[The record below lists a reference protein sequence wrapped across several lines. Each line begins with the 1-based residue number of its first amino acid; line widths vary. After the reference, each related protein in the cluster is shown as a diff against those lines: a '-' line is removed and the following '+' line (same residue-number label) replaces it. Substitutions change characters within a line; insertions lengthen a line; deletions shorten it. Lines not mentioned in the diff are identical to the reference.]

1 MSELQD
7 IVPKLDR
14 EEKIQLNEL
23 LTNYNNALDSE
34 DKAEQV
40 NALKQLQG
48 FVIQN
53 ENLFDKAK
61 VVYESSTAGIN
72 KGLSEIYGFPVD
84 LVNLGLAKGEDWAK
98 PVLNK
103 VGFDFDLSKRYFS
116 TDKPMLGSEGWKQ
129 AFGDLGIETEY
140 DKTRALSAIVGRVSE
155 EIGATVP
162 FLGFLSKG
170 VTTVK
175 EGTKAVG
182 GEMFYAT
189 TGGLGAASAQQIFP
203 DNLTAELY
211 GQTLG
216 YLTPL
221 GAYKLF
227 GFAINPATTAFN
239 LTFRR
244 DATVTNTARNV
255 LAEVLKAKGDPVKL
269 EAIMEQLKGK
279 KVNVLGEE
287 IDASIFPRLLDEVT
301 ADPQMDILKN
311 EILKS
316 PEGAELIKII
326 EANKYA
332 RLVTLENIFLEKMLS
347 GAKGKTLP
355 ELVEEQFPIMNTYLN
370 SRLAI
375 AEQNVAEKM
384 TLLGPDVTKEQAT
397 SILRR
402 ELDGAL
408 YDAQQMEK
416 QLWGKV
422 KGKPSPDAQ
431 ITMTNEL
438 KGINEKLIGDGVD
451 KVPNSL
457 GNYKNLY
464 KAESYGDVLDYRNQ
478 LLDEIRLEQQS
489 TNPNMTKIT
498 ALSDAVSAVDN
509 NLFVGLKGEKLD
521 DAINAYTFSKK
532 IRNDYIDS
540 SVGSILGYNINDGRI
555 AVIDD
560 LQFDKL
566 VGKGEQG
573 GIQAGDY
580 TQLIKGESEGIKQGL
595 LNRLN
600 EIGPLNEKTIAK
612 FVSQNKEVLDKFPEL
627 KTLLG
632 DTDSLLKEV
641 ANIQAEIKVNANTAR
656 SNRADLFISE
666 KGETTSRGVI
676 ENVFSKTNV
685 DERRDAVNR
694 VLTSLSED
702 VDGLALA
709 GFQDEMT
716 YYILDNIRTKKIP
729 GPNKA
734 GQFVIDE
741 NSLSDFIRKNEDSLT
756 QIYGSEGMN
765 MLNRL
770 QDEVALINKAIKDPS
785 ALQKLIPEENTNF
798 FLSSIGR
805 ILGSRVANI
814 TGGPALVFAG
824 IGGRIAGK
832 LFADKTN
839 SQIKALLA
847 KSFRDPDFAA
857 QLLEPVY
864 QQNLKTKALD
874 LDNFIKDEFGMVP
887 TSGRILETET
897 ERIEEDLL
905 SSAQVPVEVPTTAI
919 PGSSISSAQVVAPLP
934 TMGGQPQQ
942 TNVARAQQAFP
953 FDPIFAAADGGI
965 ADKGIMNT
973 SRGRQMVV

>member
-7 IVPKLDR
+7 IIPKLDR

-72 KGLSEIYGFPVD
+72 KGMSEIYGFPID
-84 LVNLGLAKGEDWAK
+84 MVNLGLAKGEDWVKAA
-98 PVLNK
+98 LNK
-103 VGFDFDLSKRYFS
+103 AGFNFDLSKRYLS

-129 AFGDLGIETEY
+129 AFNELGIETEY
-140 DKTRALSAIVGRVSE
+140 DKTRALSAITGRVSE

-189 TGGLGAASAQQIFP
+189 TGGIGAATAQQIFP
-203 DNLTAELY
+203 DDLTAELY
-211 GQTLG
+211 GQAFG

-221 GAYKLF
+221 GVTKLLSPL
-227 GFAINPATTAFN
+227 IVPAETALN

-244 DATVTNTARNV
+244 DATVTNTARNI

-269 EAIMEQLKGK
+269 EAVMEQLKGK

-301 ADPQMDILKN
+301 ADPQMDKLKA
-311 EILKS
+311 EILRS

-332 RLVTLENIFLEKMLS
+332 RLVTLENVFLEKMLT

-355 ELVEEQFPIMNTYLN
+355 ELVEEQFPMMDTYLT

-384 TLLGPDVTKEQAT
+384 SLLGPDVTKEQAT
-397 SILRR
+397 SLLRR

-422 KGKPSPDAQ
+422 KGKPSTDAELN
-431 ITMTNEL
+431 MTNEL
-438 KGINEKLIGDGVD
+438 EALNQKLISDGVD

-457 GNYKNLY
+457 GNYKKLY
-464 KAESYGDVLDYRNQ
+464 KAESYGDILDYRNQ

-489 TNPNMTKIT
+489 SNPNITKIT

-509 NLFVGLKGEKLD
+509 NLFVGLKGNKLD
-521 DAINAYTFSKK
+521 DAINAFTFSKK

-540 SVGSILGYNINDGRI
+540 SIGSILGYNVNDGRI

-560 LQFDKL
+560 VQFDKL
-566 VGKGEQG
+566 LGKGEQG

-580 TQLIKGESEGIKQGL
+580 NQVIKGESEGIKQGL

-600 EIGPLNEKTIAK
+600 ELGPLNEKTIAK

-632 DTDSLLKEV
+632 DTDSLLKEI
-641 ANIQAEIKVNANTAR
+641 ADIQGEIKVNANTSR

-685 DERRDAVNR
+685 DERRDAINR
-694 VLTSLSED
+694 VLTSLGED
-702 VDGLALA
+702 ADGLALA

-716 YYILDNIRTKKIP
+716 YYILDNVRVKKIP
-729 GPNKA
+729 GPNRA

-756 QIYGSEGMN
+756 QIYGPDGMI

-770 QDEVALINKAIKDPS
+770 QDEVALINKAIKDPGS
-785 ALQKLIPEENTNF
+785 FEKLIPEENTNF

-805 ILGSRVANI
+805 ILGSRIANI

-824 IGGRIAGK
+824 IGGRVAGK

-847 KSFRDPDFAA
+847 KAFRDPDFAA
-857 QLLEPVY
+857 DLLEPVY
-864 QQNLKTKALD
+864 QENIKRKALD
-874 LDNFIKDEFGMVP
+874 LDNFIKDEFGIVP
-887 TSGRILETET
+887 ASGRIMETEA
-897 ERIEEDLL
+897 ERVEEDLL
-905 SSAQVPVEVPTTAI
+905 SSAQIPVQIPTTTV
-919 PGSSISSAQVVAPLP
+919 PGSEISSAQVVAPLP
-934 TMGGQPQQ
+934 TMGQGAPM
-942 TNVARAQQAFP
+942 NVARAQQAFP
-953 FDPIFAAADGGI
+953 FDPIFAAGGGSI
-965 ADKGIMNT
+965 DKQGIMNT